1 MYIMDRKTNPLHL
14 VPLKRSLLTF
24 TSKHQLVENI
34 VNQVSLIGDLNAL
47 KRDLEFLLYICR
59 CVEAEASDYKGK
71 EKLDKKEIVKSI
83 IVRLF
88 PELNNN
94 QDLDAIDKSVEFLH
108 SNHRIKGVS
117 RLAKVASC
125 VGSFVV
131 RKFL

>member
-34 VNQVSLIGDLNAL
+34 VNQVSSIGDLNAL

-59 CVEAEASDYKGK
+59 CVEAESSDYKGK

-83 IVRLF
+83 VVRIF

-94 QDLDAIDKSVEFLH
+94 QDLDVIDRSVEFLH
-108 SNHRIKGVS
+108 SNKRITGVS
-117 RLAKVASC
+117 RLARVASC
-125 VGSFVV
+125 VGAWIAKKV
-131 RKFL
+131 L

>member
-1 MYIMDRKTNPLHL
+1 MDKTTNPLKL
-14 VPLKRSLLTF
+14 VKLKRSLLTF

-34 VNQVSLIGDLNAL
+34 VNQVSSIGDLKSL

-59 CVEAEASDYKGK
+59 CVEAEAHDYKGK

-83 IVRLF
+83 VVRIF

-94 QDLDAIDKSVEFLH
+94 QDLDFIDKSIEFLW
-108 SNHRIKGVS
+108 SNKRITGVS
-117 RLAKVASC
+117 RLARVASC
-125 VGSFVV
+125 VGSFIT

>member
-1 MYIMDRKTNPLHL
+1 MDKTTTNPLKL
-14 VPLKRSLLTF
+14 VKLKRSLLTF

-59 CVEAEASDYKGK
+59 CVEAECTDYKGK

-125 VGSFVV
+125 VGSFIV

>member
-1 MYIMDRKTNPLHL
+1 MDKTTNPLKL
-14 VPLKRSLLTF
+14 VKLKRSLLTF

-34 VNQVSLIGDLNAL
+34 VNQVSSIGDLNSL

-59 CVEAEASDYKGK
+59 CVEAEACDYKGK

-83 IVRLF
+83 VVRIF

-94 QDLDAIDKSVEFLH
+94 QDLDFIDKSVEFLW
-108 SNHRIKGVS
+108 SNKRITGVS
-117 RLAKVASC
+117 RLARVASS
-125 VGSFVV
+125 VGSFIT